1 MPGKRV
7 VYLYTLKIRGIIMG
21 RKGGVNEKVSNA
33 KAHQDELKR
42 QR

>member
-7 VYLYTLKIRGIIMG
+7 VYLCVLKRRGVIMG
-21 RKGGVNEKVSNA
+21 KKGGVNEKVANA

>member
-1 MPGKRV
+1 MCIEEKRHS
-7 VYLYTLKIRGIIMG
+7 IMG
-21 RKGGVNEKVSNA
+21 KKGGVNEKVANA